1 MSLGLDALF
10 EDEQLSAAPSVVAP
24 SSVHA
29 RSSHPFHEAFDIS
42 QLFAAFHGE
51 EVVASELP
59 FGVHVD
65 THAERALKVVILER
79 DEWREHAEKYMK
91 SFESLEQHVY
101 KKAVPE
107 LNVPEDVVCRLN
119 RLGNE
124 NKQLQAENAHLSES
138 LKGVQSEN
146 LTLENEIVG
155 QKNKIKGAGKKVRNA
170 KDLACKEGE
179 KAKNAVHDKQQRV
192 SSERKMKAERNEARA
207 ELEKYR
213 KENETLLAKLEAEQS
228 GRPHLREDGI
238 ESDYT
243 TIVIPVEMNIHR
255 GDFLKLLTVFESN
268 QMTITDKLKRWYKDW
283 KKPKDDIHQVVG
295 SAEYIEA
302 KNINEKGVDLYEDMI
317 ETPEGW
323 EGYPETGAEHDGW
336 RSKRS
341 LRAICRQAEARHN
354 SPA

>member
-1 MSLGLDALF
+1 
-10 EDEQLSAAPSVVAP
+10 
-24 SSVHA
+24 
-29 RSSHPFHEAFDIS
+29 
-42 QLFAAFHGE
+42 
-51 EVVASELP
+51 
-59 FGVHVD
+59 
-65 THAERALKVVILER
+65 
-79 DEWREHAEKYMK
+79 
-91 SFESLEQHVY
+91 
-101 KKAVPE
+101 
-107 LNVPEDVVCRLN
+107 
-119 RLGNE
+119 
-124 NKQLQAENAHLSES
+124 
-138 LKGVQSEN
+138 
-146 LTLENEIVG
+146 
-155 QKNKIKGAGKKVRNA
+155 VRNA
-170 KDLACKEGE
+170 KDLACKEGG

-192 SSERKMKAERNEARA
+192 SSERKMKAERNEVRA
-207 ELEKYR
+207 ELEQYR

-243 TIVIPVEMNIHR
+243 TIVIPVEMKIHR

-283 KKPKDDIHQVVG
+283 KKPKDEAHQVVG

-302 KNINEKGVDLYEDMI
+302 RNINEKGVNLYEDMI

>member
-10 EDEQLSAAPSVVAP
+10 DDEQLSAAPSVVAP
-24 SSVHA
+24 ASVHA
-29 RSSHPFHEAFDIS
+29 PGSHSFHDAFAIS
-42 QLFAAFHGE
+42 QLSKALHSEGF
-51 EVVASELP
+51 VASELP

-65 THAERALKVVILER
+65 THAEEALKVVTMER
-79 DEWREHAEKYMK
+79 DEWRERAEKCMK
-91 SFESLEQHVY
+91 AFESLERRVY

-107 LNVPEDVVCRLN
+107 LNVPADVVCRLN

-124 NKQLQAENAHLSES
+124 NKQLKAENTRLSES
-138 LKGVQSEN
+138 LKVVQSEN
-146 LTLENEIVG
+146 LILENEIVG
-155 QKNKIKGAGKKVRNA
+155 QKNRVKGAGKKVRNA

-192 SSERKMKAERNEARA
+192 SSERKMKVERNEAKA

-243 TIVIPVEMNIHR
+243 TIVIPVEIRIRR
-255 GDFLKLLTVFESN
+255 GDFLKLLAVFESN

-283 KKPKDDIHQVVG
+283 KKPKDEINQVVG
-295 SAEYIEA
+295 SAEYTEA
-302 KNINEKGVDLYEDMI
+302 KNISKKGVDLYEDMI
-317 ETPEGW
+317 ETPEGL

-336 RSKRS
+336 RSKRG